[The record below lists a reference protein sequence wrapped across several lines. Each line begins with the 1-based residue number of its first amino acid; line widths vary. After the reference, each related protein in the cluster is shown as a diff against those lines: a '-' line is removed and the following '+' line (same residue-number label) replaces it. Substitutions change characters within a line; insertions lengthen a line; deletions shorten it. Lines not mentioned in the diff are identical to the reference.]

1 MVPTCPWRKM
11 HCKGQGGVNMNPN
24 QVSRLVLRG
33 FKSIRECDL
42 ELRELNI
49 LIGPNGAGKS
59 NFIGF
64 FRLIQ
69 QMLEGKLQI
78 YVSKQGG
85 PDALLHFGRKKT
97 EKFIAEL
104 YFGNN
109 GYKFVLEPTQDNRM
123 MFAEENLWWNV
134 SGDKSVGSGH
144 FETNVESHKSGIKQ
158 FIIRAMKSWRVYHFH
173 DTSESALVK
182 QRHGINDNLYLR
194 PDARN
199 LAAFLYF
206 LKDQHPSHYQRIIK
220 IIRLVAPFFGDFLL
234 RPQPN
239 SNDQIELEWTEKGED
254 VPFKAHLLSDG
265 TLRFICLATVLMQP
279 EELQPET
286 ILIDEPELGLHPFA
300 INLLASLLRSTSKKR
315 QVIVSTQST
324 DLLNEFSSEDVIV
337 ADRTE
342 GYTHLHRL
350 DSNALK
356 NWLNEYSLGELWQK
370 NVLGG
375 RPTR

>member
-1 MVPTCPWRKM
+1 
-11 HCKGQGGVNMNPN
+11 MNPY
-24 QVSRLVLRG
+24 QLSRIVLRG

-42 ELRELNI
+42 ELKELNV

-69 QMLEGKLQI
+69 QMLEGKLQL

-97 EKFIAEL
+97 EKLVAEL

-109 GYKFVLEPTQDNRM
+109 GYKFTLEPTQDNRM
-123 MFAEENLWWNV
+123 MFAEESLWWNL
-134 SGDKSVGSGH
+134 SGDKTVGSGH
-144 FETNVESHKSGIKQ
+144 FESNVESHKSAIKQ
-158 FIIRAMKSWRVYHFH
+158 YTVPAMKSWRLYHFH
-173 DTSESALVK
+173 DTSESALMK

-199 LAAFLYF
+199 LAAFLYL
-206 LKDQHPSHYQRIIK
+206 LKDQHFTHYKRIVK
-220 IIRLVAPFFGDFLL
+220 TIRLVAPFFGDFLL
-234 RPQPN
+234 RPQPD
-239 SNDQIELEWTEKGED
+239 SKDQIELEWTEKGED
-254 VPFKAHLLSDG
+254 VPFKAHLFSDG

-300 INLLASLLRSTSKKR
+300 INLLASLLRSTSKKN

-324 DLLNEFSSEDVIV
+324 DLLNEFSSDDVIV
-337 ADRTE
+337 ADRTA
-342 GYTHLHRL
+342 GVTHLHRL
-350 DSNALK
+350 DSDALK
-356 NWLNEYSLGELWQK
+356 NWLSEYSLGELWQK

>member
-1 MVPTCPWRKM
+1 MT
-11 HCKGQGGVNMNPN
+11 PN
-24 QVSRLVLRG
+24 QLSRIVLRG

-42 ELRELNI
+42 ELRELNV

-69 QMLEGKLQI
+69 QMLEGKLQL

-97 EKFIAEL
+97 EKMSAEI

-123 MFAEENLWWNV
+123 MFSSENFWWNV
-134 SGDKSVGSGH
+134 NGDSFIGAGH
-144 FETNVESHKSGIKQ
+144 FETKAGEGTRT
-158 FIIRAMKSWRVYHFH
+158 FIDHYVLPAIKSWRVYHFH

-182 QRHGINDNLYLR
+182 QRHGINDNAYLR

-199 LAAFLYF
+199 LAAFLF
-206 LKDQHPSHYQRIIK
+206 LLKNRHPGHYQRIVK
-220 IIRLVAPFFGDFLL
+220 TIRLVAPFFSDFYL
-234 RPQPN
+234 RPQPDN
-239 SNDQIELEWTEKGED
+239 KDQIELEWTEQGED
-254 VPFKAHLLSDG
+254 IPFKAHLLSDG

-279 EELQPET
+279 EEFQPET

-300 INLLASLLRSTSKKR
+300 IHLLASMLRSTSKRR

-324 DLLNEFSSEDVIV
+324 DLLNEFGAEDIIV
-337 ADRTE
+337 ADRAE
-342 GYTHLHRL
+342 GWSNLQRL
-350 DSNALK
+350 NASSLAT
-356 NWLNEYSLGELWQK
+356 WLEEYSLGELWQK
-370 NVLGG
+370 NLLGG
-375 RPTR
+375 RPSR